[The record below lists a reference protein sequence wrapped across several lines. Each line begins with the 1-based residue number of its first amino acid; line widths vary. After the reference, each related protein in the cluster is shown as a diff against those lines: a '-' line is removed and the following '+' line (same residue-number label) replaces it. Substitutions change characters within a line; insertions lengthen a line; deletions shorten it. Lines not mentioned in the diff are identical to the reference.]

1 MTATEVLELV
11 RQLPREEK
19 LQVLEALAHT
29 LRTDLEAPPPAPCGT
44 DLAAAAAALREEYLA
59 NPELTAFTVLD
70 GEELQEAR

>member
-19 LQVLEALAHT
+19 LQVLEALAHA
-29 LRTDLEAPPPAPCGT
+29 LRADLQAPPSAPAGT
-44 DLAAAAAALREEYLA
+44 DLATAATALREEYLA

-70 GEELQEAR
+70 GEELHETR